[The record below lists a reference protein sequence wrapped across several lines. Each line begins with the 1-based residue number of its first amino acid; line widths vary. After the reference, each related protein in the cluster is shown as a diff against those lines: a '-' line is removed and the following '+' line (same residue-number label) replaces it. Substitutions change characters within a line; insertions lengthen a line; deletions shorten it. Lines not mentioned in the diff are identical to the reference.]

1 MSEKYFLRIL
11 KKNHVGKLYVDTM
24 NNLQVKKNIEFTS
37 IKRKITKKNLI
48 DYIQNLKKKTI
59 FLGIFNKK
67 KKHIANVKIDYSIK
81 DFPTIGFLVFNGFR
95 GKKIILNNFDNILNF
110 KKFKKLNLDKI
121 YLGVDPKNIPA
132 LKLYKK
138 LGFKKYN
145 KKKNFYFLDIPT
157 FDYTEKNVLECFDNI
172 NLKKGDNVFVNPELF
187 RFGVLKNFN
196 DKKKY
201 FKLFIDLIFKKI
213 CIISKESKR

>member
-48 DYIQNLKKKTI
+48 DYIQNLKKKII

-67 KKHIANVKIDYSIK
+67 KKHIANVKIDYSIR

-172 NLKKGDNVFVNPELF
+172 NLKK
-187 RFGVLKNFN
+187 
-196 DKKKY
+196 
-201 FKLFIDLIFKKI
+201 
-213 CIISKESKR
+213 ESKR